1 MSSILTAHDPIPIPK
16 DRVIRYTFGERLVHW
31 LVGITYVYLLLS
43 GLALYTPYLY
53 WMASVLGG
61 GPTARFWHPWIGLV
75 FTIGLLLM
83 QRLWRRDMKITEVD
97 RRWMNGAKDYIENR
111 DDSVPPADRFNA
123 GQKQYYWVMFVSG
136 FLLLVSGVVMWLPE
150 YLPRGTNWVREL
162 AIIVHEVAAL
172 LTIGAFIIH
181 VYMGIFM
188 VPGSMQAIVHGYV
201 SNAWARAHHRLWW
214 NRTATPK

>member
-1 MSSILTAHDPIPIPK
+1 VSSIPTVHDPIPIAEG
-16 DRVIRYTFGERLVHW
+16 RVIRYTFGERLVHW
-31 LVGITYVYLLLS
+31 LTGIAYVYLLMS

-97 RRWMNGAKDYIENR
+97 RRWMSGAKDYIENR
-111 DDSVPPADRFNA
+111 DESVPPADRFNA
-123 GQKQYYWVMFVSG
+123 GQKQFYWVMFVGG

-150 YLPRGTNWVREL
+150 YLPRGANWVREL
-162 AIIVHEVAAL
+162 AIIVHEVGAL

-181 VYMGIFM
+181 VYMGIFV
-188 VPGSMQAIVHGYV
+188 VPGSMHAIVHGYV
-201 SNAWARAHHRLWW
+201 SNAWARTHHRLWW